1 MFLKISQIT
10 QENTCVGDSFYKVAG
25 QQMCFSVKFAKF
37 LRTSILKNIC
47 ERLLLNM
54 HKQSLGGY
62 YPKFVVKKSITFSQ
76 STSGGCFACFRRK
89 YLIILRNKELLQ
101 YSQTI
106 QICFE
111 NSLLRK
117 CYLPKNSLL
126 MRC

>member
-37 LRTSILKNIC
+37 LRTSIL
-47 ERLLLNM
+47 NM

-62 YPKFVVKKSITFSQ
+62 YPKFVVKKSITFLQ